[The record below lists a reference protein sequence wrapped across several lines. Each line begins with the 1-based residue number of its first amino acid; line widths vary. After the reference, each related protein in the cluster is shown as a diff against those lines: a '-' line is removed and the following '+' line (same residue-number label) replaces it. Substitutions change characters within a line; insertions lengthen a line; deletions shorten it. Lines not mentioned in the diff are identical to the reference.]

1 MKNSSY
7 VLICMFL
14 IVSVWAQQVQKRTI
28 YIEKD
33 LEIEERIDNAIS
45 KQMSSDFE
53 YAAREY
59 SKILQICSGIVTKY
73 RSSNIDELKNL
84 ESIIYKYKG
93 KNFSFQ
99 KNNHKPQSNVYI
111 REIFDNFNLM
121 LTPQQLEVLSA
132 SYKKPVAELWQIQYA
147 NIARGLNIGM
157 RPYLHAL
164 LKQISPDV
172 KKRLVSFAK
181 DRNTALQ
188 RSWKNYTPKIVEE
201 FLAKNPLQLHH
212 EGMLVQLG
220 DLYFACGRI
229 DEALNA
235 WKTSI
240 ENFPKYQRG
249 LTIAKLAIAAYLN
262 KDMHIYK
269 HLTSRYRK
277 STKRIVI
284 GGKKVPIGKFLQ
296 KIPQKFSDKIVN
308 GWPSF
313 KGNNANSGITSD
325 FDFSKLTRSNVAS
338 YRYKNAS
345 TQISLPIFA
354 NNLAYIRRP
363 NKLICIDL
371 NDILPQKNMFIKT
384 KWEVDD
390 LPLSPRNFKNNPR
403 YTTATYSNGNVY
415 YFTTQIKDNSK
426 FSKICARDADNGRL
440 LWEWENPQQHFNFSP
455 LVVGDKLFASVT
467 RFVGETS
474 TEVYCFDIS
483 DDNDSQVEERYNRK
497 GKLLWRR
504 FIGSAIEKDYYNTSD
519 KVTIGSGI
527 VSGYGKIYCCT
538 NLGVVAAIDVVDGH
552 IHWLNQYH
560 DHKKQKYQLR
570 SNAVPRK
577 IKWENVPPIVKNGK
591 LYVTPTDSDK
601 LYIYD
606 CFSGALQR
614 VFPDNT
620 QNTVFDR
627 VLGVDGDGI
636 VYIAGVG
643 SHSKTKI
650 VALQDDHAREV
661 LWEKN
666 IFGAINGIGSMS
678 DNNIYFPTDTQLL
691 YSIRKSD
698 GRSLNLNYD
707 RKMSYLFNRR
717 RLKNYTINIFEY
729 NKQSYFVLSGR
740 SSILFFAKPH

>member
-14 IVSVWAQQVQKRTI
+14 IGSVWTQQVQKRTI

-33 LEIEERIDNAIS
+33 IEIEERIDNAIS
-45 KQMSSDFE
+45 KQISSDVE
-53 YAAREY
+53 YAASEY
-59 SKILQICSGIVTKY
+59 SKILKICSGIVTKY
-73 RSSNIDELKNL
+73 RSSNISELKNL

-93 KNFSFQ
+93 QNFSFQ
-99 KNNHKPQSNVYI
+99 KNNQKPQSNIYI
-111 REIFDNFNLM
+111 REIFDNFDLM
-121 LTPQQLEVLSA
+121 LTPKQLEILSG
-132 SYKKPVAELWQIQYA
+132 SYKKPVAKLWQIQYE

-188 RSWKNYTPKIVEE
+188 LSWKNYNPKIVEE

-229 DEALNA
+229 DQALNA
-235 WKTSI
+235 WRTSI
-240 ENFPKYQRG
+240 QYFPNYQRI
-249 LTIAKLAIAAYLN
+249 LTVAKIAIAAYLN

-269 HLTSRYRK
+269 HLSSRYRK
-277 STKRIVI
+277 SNKKMTI
-284 GGKKVPIGKFLQ
+284 GGENTSIGKFLQ
-296 KIPQKFSDKIVN
+296 EIPKKFSHKPGN
-308 GWPSF
+308 GWFSF
-313 KGNNANSGITSD
+313 RGNNANSGTTPD
-325 FDFSKLTRSNVAS
+325 FDFSKIRRSSTAS
-338 YRYKNAS
+338 YRYRNAS

-363 NKLICIDL
+363 NKLICVDL
-371 NDILPQKNMFIKT
+371 NDILPQKSMFMKP
-384 KWEVDD
+384 KWAVDD
-390 LPLSPRNFKNNPR
+390 IPLSPRNFKNNPR
-403 YTTATYSNGNVY
+403 YTTATYNNGNVY
-415 YFTTQIKDNSK
+415 YFTTQRKDNSK
-426 FSKICARDADNGRL
+426 FSRICARDAKSGKL
-440 LWEWENPQQHFNFSP
+440 LWQWGNAKQHFNFSP
-455 LVVGDKLFASVT
+455 VVVGNKLFASVT

-483 DDNDSQVEERYNRK
+483 DDNDPKIQKRYNRK

-570 SNAVPRK
+570 SNAIPRK

-614 VFPDNT
+614 VYPDNT

-627 VLGVDGDGI
+627 VLGVDRNGI
-636 VYIAGVG
+636 VYIAGQG
-643 SHSKTKI
+643 NHNKTKV
-650 VALQDDHAREV
+650 VALQEEQSREI

-678 DNNIYFPTDTQLL
+678 DNNIYFPTDTRLL
-691 YSIRKSD
+691 YAIRKSD

-707 RKMSYLFNRR
+707 KQMAYLFTRR
-717 RLKNYTINIFEY
+717 RLKNYTINIFQH
-729 NKQSYFVLSGR
+729 NKKSYFVLSGR